1 MDQFVSCHGRS
12 SAALFLDCRSLDFR
26 FVPIPPAVRLIIC
39 NTMVRHNL
47 SAGKYNA
54 RREEC
59 EAGVHLLSKRLPG
72 IRAFARC
79 LNRAVGNN
87 PRPSW

>member
-72 IRAFARC
+72 IRALRDVSIE
-79 LNRAVGNN
+79 LLENNRDLL
-87 PRPSW
+87 W